1 MFVWNSKGIINS
13 EMQKTLVLFLIHKTC
28 AIEIEI
34 TRKNI
39 RNIFLE
45 TRVFWTI
52 FNLYTLSM
60 EYSNIFLFLHVSRY

>member
-1 MFVWNSKGIINS
+1 MFVWNLKGIINF

-34 TRKNI
+34 TRKKI

-45 TRVFWTI
+45 TRVIWMI
-52 FNLYTLSM
+52 FIHQRLYTF
-60 EYSNIFLFLHVSRY
+60 NGIFKYFSIFAC